1 MKYIWVCPALKYSNG
16 TQISKSLLIRWKQ
29 RHVVGCTEKCTHI
42 LYICLWK
49 LDSLRLSHV
58 GTRTLSS
65 ATRKWILAKETTLL
79 AAKNK
84 VRCSREASLGLQPN
98 LHKAESSLNNKELTV
113 MGKAF
118 LQVQMNVLWN
128 ANKPFQMLALSHHHN
143 LIFSVLIL
151 MEFFTQ
157 GSLYPKR
164 FQMWDAADKKENKG
178 VYCIEIKTK

>member
-1 MKYIWVCPALKYSNG
+1 MKYIWVCTALKYING

-29 RHVVGCTEKCTHI
+29 RHVVGCTEQCTHI

-49 LDSLRLSHV
+49 SDSLRLSRI
-58 GTRTLSS
+58 GTQTLSS
-65 ATRKWILAKETTLL
+65 ATLKWILAKETMLL

-98 LHKAESSLNNKELTV
+98 LHKVESLLNNKELTV

-118 LQVQMNVLWN
+118 LQVQMNVFWN
-128 ANKPFQMLALSHHHN
+128 ANKPSQLPALSHHHN
-143 LIFSVLIL
+143 LVFRVLIL

-157 GSLYPKR
+157 GSLCPKW
-164 FQMWDAADKKENKG
+164 FQMWDAADKEEHKG
-178 VYCIEIKTK
+178 VYCI